1 MSAMAPESTIGP
13 LGQWVDLRVWRR
25 RRSRLL
31 GGVAFLVLAYAAL
44 LYAYAA
50 GGGTVITGTDRGVPS
65 GGVLV
70 IAEAKSIEA
79 AAATMDFEVRI
90 ELDPALLTDQDL
102 PAQQIT
108 VTLVPTIDDADLSWT
123 AQRRPAAAQARLAV
137 DGDIQA
143 WPFDAYDTLV
153 GAQAYVGPD
162 GATTPVPTALV
173 IEGEIQGWHLA
184 VNQNGGGQDLGG
196 ATEEQVAAL
205 LIHRTVAIIG
215 TGLLLVGVLIT
226 LATLGLTVAISCLLG
241 RRRLEATMLSWG
253 GAMLFAALPIR
264 NFFPGSP
271 PAGSWVDIAVVLW
284 VLVALGLTLVAM
296 VRAWWRQTMPSTAE
310 PDRQH

>member
-1 MSAMAPESTIGP
+1 MSRMAPDATSGP
-13 LGQWVDLRVWRR
+13 IAQWVDLRVWRQ

-31 GGVAFLVLAYAAL
+31 GGVGFLVLAYAAL

-50 GGGTVITGTDRGVPS
+50 GGGTVITGTAPGVPA

-70 IAEAKSIEA
+70 VAEAESIDA
-79 AAATMDFEVRI
+79 AAASVTFEVRI
-90 ELDPALLTDQDL
+90 ELDDALVTDGERPAEQV
-102 PAQQIT
+102 T
-108 VTLVPTIDDADLSWT
+108 VTLLPTVDDADLTWV
-123 AQRRPAAAQARLAV
+123 AHRRPAAAQATLVV

-143 WPFDAYDTLV
+143 WPFDGYDALV

-162 GATTPVPTALV
+162 GATKPVPTALA
-173 IEGEIQGWHLA
+173 ITGNIQGWHLA
-184 VNQNGGGQDLGG
+184 VDHAGGNHGIDG
-196 ATEEQVAAL
+196 ATEEQIGAL
-205 LIHRTVAIIG
+205 AIHRTVAIIG

-226 LATLGLTVAISCLLG
+226 LGTLGLTVAISCLLG

-271 PAGSWVDIAVVLW
+271 PPGSWVDIAVVLW

-296 VRAWWRQTMPSTAE
+296 VRAWWRQTSQSP
-310 PDRQH
+310 